1 MKKLLSVILSLA
13 LVFGSLAFTPSKEA
27 KAADENILGAHN
39 RANYTWMTSNANN
52 GNEGF
57 CGVDSGFSAINAVN
71 ENLTNGNN
79 ILGTTA
85 TTDEVAIYVNLGN
98 DYDITSMKLYQGS
111 TNANYTDSYCKNF
124 SFYYSTDVVNSTNK
138 GAITWAKAG
147 ECTTGTIYST
157 AQIKHAEDVSSTG
170 DEIVF
175 AESHNARSIKVVF
188 DKDSCMGTGTSGN
201 NTGTVGTTSILSLR
215 VYGSEHQ
222 EESTEAPTETQT
234 ETTTQET
241 TSEVETVINSDG
253 DDTLYGS
260 GTTNLT
266 QSGWGYASSNQRQNK
281 TTPVKVNGLTDKNE
295 AISSYIVTH
304 IDNHSPWFAV
314 DLRSAQDVNKIR
326 IVPGGGTGTSTTS
339 YLESYPTNYEIQVA
353 RENVGVGDSQLDR
366 IANFTWTTV
375 KTITDGTLDA
385 REITFPHQTTRWLR
399 IKVNSYNTDYCA
411 LRELG
416 VYATDKT
423 APYEEPTTSSEVTT
437 TSSETPTESTT
448 APQETTI
455 QNSDGD
461 DTLYG
466 SGTTNLSQSKNGY
479 ASSNDRQDKNYAV
492 KVGNL
497 TDGNDNSFIVT
508 HSQDAN
514 PWFAVD
520 LGSVQDI
527 NKIKVVPC
535 GTDKY
540 ANSYPISYEIQV
552 SPQIPALGDDAAS
565 VANLTW
571 TTVKTVTNGSS
582 VAKEVTF
589 PHQTTRWVRV
599 KVNTHASD
607 YCSLFELY
615 TYATDKSKEYVEPEE
630 PEEPTDILFIGN
642 SMTYYN
648 TICKVVEGLANH
660 KGKNI
665 RCTAVTN
672 GGQNLIYQST
682 ASNVDTAIKVGGY
695 EIVIL
700 QDIVSSFNAAN
711 LQTGAEACIEK
722 IKTYNPDAQIVFYE
736 PFPRKSAISNPGSR
750 LPEFTSSYIK
760 TATRT
765 NARMAPAGEAFY
777 DIYTNY
783 GLDYYCTADS
793 LHPQPLGT
801 FVNASTILYTLFPDL
816 ADVEYTSADQE
827 FLDNL
832 INTNIDYTDEGRQSS
847 YDLSVLNLLDGKGYY
862 YAHAV
867 ATAMASN
874 QKYTSIAGEYDDPEE
889 TWNPDGLSPVSGT
902 VVDSS
907 LFTSANGDIAIGKTS
922 SATSGTASLGNDGN
936 AGNRWEST
944 HGVDPQV
951 YTIDFGAPTSFN
963 TVGFIWEGAYAK
975 QYVIQVSDDGEN
987 WTTVQYVTANSA
999 KTVQIDLGQT
1009 YTKQYVRMAGF
1020 SRGSSY
1026 GYSFYEMGVWNIVTE
1041 EYDITIDG
1049 ETVETVEEGDTFTIP
1064 STYEYGYIDNNDNS
1078 KVYKPGTEVTV
1089 TADLSLTAI
1098 KTVNVES
1105 KRNGASIRL
1114 MKSNPGIAFEASAG
1128 INGDKP
1134 VFSSAFTYGMVI
1146 APEDAYYTT
1155 LGEQL
1160 VPTTDKSITADVKI
1174 TSEEDFY
1181 DADEGIFKCG
1191 IMKMKDYNINR
1202 RFLSRAYVTIKYTDG
1217 SSRQIYS
1224 DQNSLTRSLAGV
1236 AYTITQTPAAYN
1248 ALPEDQKDA
1257 CDYFASLYE

>member
-1 MKKLLSVILSLA
+1 MKKLLSVILSFA

-52 GNEGF
+52 GKEGF

-98 DYDITSMKLYQGS
+98 DYDISSMKLYQGS

-124 SFYYSTDVVNSTNK
+124 SFYYSTEVVNSTNK

-147 ECTTGTIYST
+147 ECTTGTIYSS
-157 AQIKHAEDVSSTG
+157 AQIKNATDISSTG

-188 DKDSCMGTGTSGN
+188 DKESCMGTGTSGN
-201 NTGTVGTTSILSLR
+201 NTGTVGTLSILSLR
-215 VYGSEHQ
+215 VYGSKHQ

-241 TSEVETVINSDG
+241 TSEVETVIN
-253 DDTLYGS
+253 
-260 GTTNLT
+260 N
-266 QSGWGYASSNQRQNK
+266 
-281 TTPVKVNGLTDKNE
+281 
-295 AISSYIVTH
+295 
-304 IDNHSPWFAV
+304 
-314 DLRSAQDVNKIR
+314 
-326 IVPGGGTGTSTTS
+326 
-339 YLESYPTNYEIQVA
+339 
-353 RENVGVGDSQLDR
+353 
-366 IANFTWTTV
+366 
-375 KTITDGTLDA
+375 
-385 REITFPHQTTRWLR
+385 
-399 IKVNSYNTDYCA
+399 
-411 LRELG
+411 
-416 VYATDKT
+416 
-423 APYEEPTTSSEVTT
+423 
-437 TSSETPTESTT
+437 
-448 APQETTI
+448 
-455 QNSDGD
+455 DGD

-466 SGTTNLSQSKNGY
+466 SGTTNLSQGKNGY

-540 ANSYPISYEIQV
+540 ANSYPISYDIQV
-552 SPQIPALGDDAAS
+552 SPQIPTLGDDAAS

-571 TTVKTVTNGSS
+571 TTVKTVTNGTS

-589 PHQTTRWVRV
+589 PHQTTRWVRL

-607 YCSLFELY
+607 HCSLFELY

-682 ASNVDTAIKVGGY
+682 ASNVDSAIKVGGY

-711 LQTGAEACIEK
+711 LQTGAEACISK

-760 TATRT
+760 TATKT
-765 NARMAPAGEAFY
+765 NARIAPAGEAFY

-801 FVNASTILYTLFPDL
+801 FINASTILYTLFPDL

-832 INTNIDYTDEGRQSS
+832 INTNIAYTDEGRQSS

-867 ATAMASN
+867 ATSMASN

-1020 SRGSSY
+1020 SRGTSY

-1114 MKSNPGIAFEASAG
+1114 MKSNPGLAFEASAG

-1134 VFSSAFTYGMVI
+1134 IFSSAFTYGMVI
-1146 APEDAYYTT
+1146 APENAYYTT

-1160 VPTTDKSITADVKI
+1160 VPTTNKSLTADVKI

-1191 IMKMKDYNINR
+1191 IMKMKDYNINKN
-1202 RFLSRAYVTIKYTDG
+1202 FLSRAYVAIKYTDG

-1236 AYTITQTPAAYN
+1236 AYTITQTPAAYDS
-1248 ALPEDQKDA
+1248 LPEDQKDA